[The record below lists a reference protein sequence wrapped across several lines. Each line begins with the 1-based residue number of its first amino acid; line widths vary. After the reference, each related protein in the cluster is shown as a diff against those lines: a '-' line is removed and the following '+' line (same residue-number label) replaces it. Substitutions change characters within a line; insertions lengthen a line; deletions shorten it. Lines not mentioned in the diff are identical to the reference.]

1 MIDVIIK
8 EKIKQLRDDLNKY
21 AYNYYVLDN
30 PLISDFEYDTLY
42 KELEA
47 LEREH
52 PELITP
58 DSPTQRVGGI
68 STGFKEHKHKYR
80 LYSLDNTYNAE
91 ELRKWYERVQK
102 ECGKNVE
109 LVCELKIDGL
119 AIALTYHNGLFV
131 QGVTRGDG
139 VVGEDITPNL
149 KTIKAIPLKLFTPA
163 DVEVR
168 GEIYMPK
175 TSFEKL
181 NEESLQRGEK
191 VFANPRNAAAGSL
204 RQLDSSITAKRDLSM
219 FTYTAIIENV
229 YDKQYLPLPQT
240 HWNSIQFIKK
250 LGFKT
255 NPHIRLVDDIEGA
268 IQFCKDWET
277 KRFELNYA
285 TDGVVIKVNRLD
297 FQNELGFTS
306 RAPKWATAFKFPP
319 EEITT
324 KLLDIELGVG
334 KTGAVTPVA
343 VLEPVNLAGSVVSRA
358 SLHNFDE
365 IKRLD
370 VRIGDRV
377 LIKKAAEII
386 PKVIK
391 VAETNEHKN
400 FPVYLP
406 PTECPEC
413 GSKLVTREGEV
424 NLYCENPE
432 CPAILKAKLEYWVSK
447 EAMDIDFIGPQ
458 VISQLFSLGLVRTPI
473 DFYKLTY
480 DDFLKLDLVKDKSA
494 TNMYKSIQGS
504 RGQSLSRFIT
514 ALSIKMVGKETAEI
528 LVNEFSSIDE
538 IINASV
544 EDLAKIDGIGDKI
557 ANSIYEFF
565 RNEKNIKMINEF
577 KALGFEFSNSFTER
591 TNELDGKT
599 FVLTGTLNSMTR
611 DEAGEK
617 IKMRGGKTSSS
628 VSKNTSYVIAG
639 TNPGSKLDKAEKL
652 GVIILNEEEFLKL
665 IGEV

>member
-1 MIDVIIK
+1 MIETHIR
-8 EKIKQLRDDLNKY
+8 QLRDDLNKY

-30 PLISDFEYDTLY
+30 PLISDYEYDKLY

-47 LEREH
+47 LEKEH

-91 ELRKWYERVQK
+91 ELRKWYERVCK
-102 ECGKNVE
+102 ECPGKVE

-119 AIALTYHNGLFV
+119 AIALTYKDGLFV

-139 VVGEDITPNL
+139 IVGEDITPNL
-149 KTIKAIPLKLFTPA
+149 KTIKAIPLKLFTYA

-181 NEESLQRGEK
+181 NEESLMRGEK

-204 RQLDSSITAKRDLSM
+204 RQLDSSMTAKRDLSM
-219 FTYTAIIENV
+219 FTYTAIIEKA
-229 YDKQYLPLPQT
+229 DESPAT
-240 HWNSIQFIKK
+240 HWDSIQFIKG

-277 KRFELNYA
+277 KRFELDYA

-297 FQNELGFTS
+297 YQNELGFTS

-319 EEITT
+319 EEIST
-324 KLLDIELGVG
+324 KLLYIELGVG

-391 VAETNEHKN
+391 VADTEEHN
-400 FPVYLP
+400 NLPIYSAPV
-406 PTECPEC
+406 ECPEC
-413 GSKLVTREGEV
+413 HSKLVTREGEV

-432 CPAILKAKLEYWVSK
+432 CPSVLKAKLEYWVSK

-458 VISQLFSLGLVRTPI
+458 VISQLFDLGLVKTPV

-480 DDFLKLDLVKDKSA
+480 EDFLKLDLVKDKSA
-494 TNMYKSIQGS
+494 TNMYTSIQAS
-504 RGQSLSRFIT
+504 RGKSLNKFVT
-514 ALSIKMVGKETAEI
+514 ALSIKMVGKETADI
-528 LVNEFSSIDE
+528 LVNELPSIDA
-538 IINASV
+538 IKNSSV
-544 EDLAKIDGIGDKI
+544 ETLSAIDGIGDKI
-557 ANSIYEFF
+557 AKSIYEFF
-565 RNEKNIKMINEF
+565 HDEKNLKMLEEF
-577 KALGFEFSNSFTER
+577 EALGFEFENTVQNR
-591 TNELDGKT
+591 TNELEGKT
-599 FVLTGTLNSMTR
+599 FVLTGTLQTMTR
-611 DEAGEK
+611 DEAGDK
-617 IKMRGGKTSSS
+617 IKMKGGKTSSS
-628 VSKNTSYVIAG
+628 VSKKTSYVIAG
-639 TNPGSKLDKAEKL
+639 ASPGSKLDKAEQL
-652 GVIILNEEEFLKL
+652 GVIILNEDEFLKL
-665 IGEV
+665 IGEK